1 VDKYREDEDED
12 EIKRRQVPDVCFES
26 ILRVYEPFSYQKFTP
41 LGFVYTPE
49 QKKDVDLAP
58 AKLLEIEQ
66 LIESSQRHNGKFVMD
81 GFPNY
86 HPKKED
92 RIIVD
97 ADALQKI
104 AQNEQKLMAQ
114 SYSQKTA
121 RDLTYYVK
129 SLVQKVFD

>member
-1 VDKYREDEDED
+1 
-12 EIKRRQVPDVCFES
+12 
-26 ILRVYEPFSYQKFTP
+26 
-41 LGFVYTPE
+41 
-49 QKKDVDLAP
+49 
-58 AKLLEIEQ
+58 
-66 LIESSQRHNGKFVMD
+66 MD